1 MIVCTHFTDT
11 AFVDCTVLLYCC
23 VKFYI
28 LYIELVG
35 LKIKFTIICN
45 ISCDSENNYKD
56 DIKILNEPEII
67 YIKT

>member
-35 LKIKFTIICN
+35 FTIICN